1 MKRAVHILT
10 MVILLTLMMGLAP
23 AKLIQAQGEVVCTTE
38 VVVQADDWLSKIA
51 EKEYGDVLAYTVIAE
66 ATNAIAITDDSYAF
80 IDDPNVIEPGW
91 KLCLPSVEEAEAAL
105 SVEPS
110 SGGTAVIAISADPGH
125 LNPGITTGANV
136 HTVAD
141 SIFNGLVALD
151 QNLTPQPD
159 LAQSWD
165 ISEDGQVYTFHLV
178 PGVQWHDGQPFTSA
192 DVKFTFEEILFNFHS
207 RTKAGLGNVVESI
220 ETPDE
225 LTVVFRFTEPYG
237 PLLQRLDVTEAPIL
251 PQHLY
256 EGTDPNENPANLQP
270 VGTGPFKFESY
281 AKDDTVVLVRNENY
295 FKPGLPY
302 LDQLIFRVIPD
313 DTTQLLALEQG
324 EVDYVG
330 RIPAQEVQRLRRL
343 GQFTLVGSTT
353 GAGGGN
359 CIMTVTF
366 NLEREP
372 FNNLNFRKAFAH
384 AVNRQQIVEQVLFGQ
399 GRAASAPI
407 SSGITFAHAPG
418 ALSEYDYNPEVAAQ
432 LLDEAGLTPGADG
445 MRLTFDIVHF
455 PTFNKYSEVMK
466 QNLVEV
472 GLDLNVR
479 ALDRAAAVETIFTN
493 RDFDTN
499 LISYCN
505 GLDPDIGVRRM
516 YVSNNIGDIPFSNGA
531 AYVNEQVDELFAEAG
546 ATADTPTRSELYRDI
561 QGILAEDLPYWWLV
575 ETPFTTGYSSNFN
588 DFAVWTGQF
597 AERAWLEPSSGE

>member
-1 MKRAVHILT
+1 MMKLTKIISIAVMMTLILT
-10 MVILLTLMMGLAP
+10 LTQTQLV
-23 AKLIQAQGEVVCTTE
+23 QAQDIVCATD
-38 VVVQADDWLSKIA
+38 VVVQADDWLSRIA
-51 EKEYGDVLAYTVIAE
+51 EKEYGDVLAYTVIAA
-66 ATNAIAITDDSYAF
+66 ATNAVAITDDSYTF

-91 KLCLPSVEEAEAAL
+91 KLCLPSVEEAEAVL

-110 SGGTAVIAISADPGH
+110 AGGTAVIAISADPGH
-125 LNPGITTGANV
+125 FNPGITTGANV

-178 PGVQWHDGQPFTSA
+178 PGVQWHDGQSFTSA

-251 PQHLY
+251 PQHIY

-270 VGTGPFKFESY
+270 IGTGPFKFESY
-281 AKDDTVVLVRNENY
+281 TKDDRVVLVRNENY

-330 RIPAQEVQRLRRL
+330 RIPEQEVQRLRQL
-343 GQFTLVGSTT
+343 GEFTLVGSTT
-353 GAGGGN
+353 GPGGGN
-359 CIMTVTF
+359 CIMTITF

-384 AVNRQQIVEQVLFGQ
+384 AINRGQIVEQVLFGQ
-399 GRAASAPI
+399 GRVASAPI
-407 SSGITFAHAPG
+407 SSGIPFAHSAG
-418 ALSEYDYNPEVAAQ
+418 TLSEYDYNPEVAAQ

-466 QNLVEV
+466 QNLAEV

-546 ATADTPTRSELYRDI
+546 ATADTAKRSELYREV

-575 ETPFTTGYSSNFN
+575 ETPFITGYSNKFN

-597 AERAWLEPSSGE
+597 AERAWLEQPSGE